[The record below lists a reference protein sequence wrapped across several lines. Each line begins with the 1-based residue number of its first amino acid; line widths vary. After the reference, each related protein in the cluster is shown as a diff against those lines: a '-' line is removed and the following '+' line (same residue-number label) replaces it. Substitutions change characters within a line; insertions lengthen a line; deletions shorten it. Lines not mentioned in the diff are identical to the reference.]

1 MTHSDLKPGNILI
14 DKEGRGKVVDF
25 GVSRVI
31 AGTLLS
37 NGDGCSNP
45 LQANGTVAGATPAY
59 AAPEQ
64 FEANRLSQAP
74 SIDIWALGIVLN
86 EAFTG
91 RRHLDDVSQPLQVRR
106 RFSFPL
112 LLSRSLSF
120 LSQNFQN
127 SLSLSLSLYKKNA
140 RSTGD
145 LPRRDPAADAAR
157 VAEDAAGTGGAA
169 ARLLGD

>member
-91 RRHLDDVSQPLQVRR
+91 RRHLDDVSQPLQVR
-106 RFSFPL
+106 
-112 LLSRSLSF
+112 
-120 LSQNFQN
+120 
-127 SLSLSLSLYKKNA
+127 
-140 RSTGD
+140 
-145 LPRRDPAADAAR
+145 
-157 VAEDAAGTGGAA
+157 
-169 ARLLGD
+169 

>member
-127 SLSLSLSLYKKNA
+127 ALSLSLSLSLS
-140 RSTGD
+140 R
-145 LPRRDPAADAAR
+145 
-157 VAEDAAGTGGAA
+157 
-169 ARLLGD
+169 